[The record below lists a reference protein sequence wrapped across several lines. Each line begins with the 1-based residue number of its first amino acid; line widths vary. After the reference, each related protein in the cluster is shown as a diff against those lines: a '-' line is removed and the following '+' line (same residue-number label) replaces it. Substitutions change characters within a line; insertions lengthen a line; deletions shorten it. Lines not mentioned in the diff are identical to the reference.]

1 MKILSRDAAVI
12 AERGTVGHWTEE
24 RPGRRSEAERHKPEY
39 SPPKEKTT
47 GNGPFAGVFEQDGER
62 FPSLCAVHGS
72 CFCGQHF
79 CWNVHREV

>member
-12 AERGTVGHWTEE
+12 AERGAVGHWTMSC
-24 RPGRRSEAERHKPEY
+24 PGRRSEAERHKPEY
-39 SPPKEKTT
+39 SPPEEKTT

-72 CFCGQHF
+72 
-79 CWNVHREV
+79 